1 MMPPGPVAATADRS
15 TPRSLA
21 SLRTGG
27 LASTWADAPLGADG
41 ALAGLGGARGP
52 LVAGWAGA
60 AAGDADRVGW
70 LAAAGAAGRAGAWGA
85 AGGVGAAGR
94 AGRDRAAAAGRP
106 DGAARRGLA

>member
-52 LVAGWAGA
+52 LVAGWAGTAAGWVDASGAAGCA
-60 AAGDADRVGW
+60 AAPAGTV
-70 LAAAGAAGRAGAWGA
+70 LAGAGVRRRRRAGAASF
-85 AGGVGAAGR
+85 V
-94 AGRDRAAAAGRP
+94 P
-106 DGAARRGLA
+106 